1 MQLQHKQNEQNEQ
14 NEQQNQYNNN
24 NKTKIHQQFI
34 GTEHFSTVS
43 MKSMPALFQNC
54 RANDAVLKIYE
65 TIL

>member
-14 NEQQNQYNNN
+14 HNQYNNN

-54 RANDAVLKIYE
+54 RANDAKC
-65 TIL
+65 